1 MQQSSSLPEQNSPID
16 ATPTLLKTI
25 QQIRAELWL
34 ESSLSQLQSR
44 LSDCLFS
51 AFNTISQATATE
63 AEIFQTVVNELNTAL
78 SASMVASAQSAV
90 GIALFPPQETVGEIC
105 YVSHSPSRRSQRPL
119 LEVMPKTGKKLWL
132 KLKEVITL
140 EDLQQMEKQ
149 QPQSAWRLFEDANGV
164 LGWLIIAT
172 TNIRSNGN
180 SLKALQAQ
188 LRSQLVTRTAQHC
201 AASLAHLKQIQ
212 SLQQR
217 SQKLGNS
224 NQELERTN
232 QLKNQF
238 LANTSHEIRT
248 PLSSIIGFTHLLLA
262 QGYDPTRQRHQE
274 YLKIIQSS
282 GKHLLGLINDILDL
296 SKIEANQLEVQC
308 EIVDVPV
315 LCRNVFAL
323 VKEKAA
329 NRGLQLR
336 LEVDSNVT
344 TLIADPLRLKQMLLN
359 LLFNA
364 LKFTSKGIVGLEV
377 IPKGGF
383 VHFTVWDTGTGIAQ
397 ENLDQLFQPYHQIIN
412 PLAGRNEGTGLG
424 LVVTRK
430 LAEIHGGSLVVESE
444 VARGSRFTITLPL
457 QPIGEVLAVVED
469 QNVVRVAE
477 SRPPMSE
484 TPITPSSS
492 LEILLVEDD
501 APNAEL
507 MGIYLSKL
515 GYQVS
520 WVKTAAQMW
529 VTLKQIQPAV
539 ILMDVILP
547 DANGL
552 KLVQQ
557 LRSHQ
562 QYQQMPII
570 AQTAMAMKGD
580 RETCLAAGVND
591 YISKPIDLPLL
602 ASLVA
607 KYSKPLLGNG

>member
-34 ESSLSQLQSR
+34 ESSLNQLQSR

-51 AFNTISQATATE
+51 AFTTISQATTTE
-63 AEIFQTVVNELNTAL
+63 AEIFQTVVNELNSAL
-78 SASMVASAQSAV
+78 SASRVA
-90 GIALFPPQETVGEIC
+90 IALFPPQETVGEIC
-105 YVSHSPSRRSQRPL
+105 YVSGSPSRRSQRQL
-119 LEVMPKTGKKLWL
+119 LFVMPKTGKKLWL

-149 QPQSAWRLFEDANGV
+149 QPQSAWRLVEDANGV
-164 LGWLIIAT
+164 IGWLIIAT
-172 TNIRSNGN
+172 TRIRSNGN
-180 SLKALQAQ
+180 SFKALQAQ
-188 LRSQLVTRTAQHC
+188 LRAQLVTRTAQQC
-201 AASLAHLKQIQ
+201 VKSLAHLKQIQ

-217 SQKLGNS
+217 SQNLGSS

-262 QGYDPTRQRHQE
+262 QGYDPTRERHQE

-296 SKIEANQLEVQC
+296 SKIEANQLEVQW

-315 LCRNVFAL
+315 LCRNVLAL

-336 LEVDSNVT
+336 LFVDPNVT
-344 TLIADPLRLKQMLLN
+344 TLVADPLRLKQMLLN

-364 LKFTSKGIVGLEV
+364 LKFTSKGSVGLQV
-377 IPKGGF
+377 VPKGIF
-383 VHFTVWDTGTGIAQ
+383 LHFTVWDTGTGIAQ
-397 ENLDQLFQPYHQIIN
+397 EDQAQLFQPYHQIIN
-412 PLAGRNEGTGLG
+412 PVAGRNEGTGLG

-430 LAEIHGGSLVVESE
+430 LAEIHGGSLEVESE
-444 VARGSRFTITLPL
+444 IGNGSRFTIALPL
-457 QPIGEVLAVVED
+457 QPIGEVLAEVED
-469 QNVVRVAE
+469 QQLGRLAE
-477 SRPPMSE
+477 SYSPISE
-484 TPITPSSS
+484 NPITPSVSQ
-492 LEILLVEDD
+492 EILLVEDN

-507 MGIYLSKL
+507 MGIYLGKL

-529 VTLKQIQPAV
+529 VTLKQIEPAV
-539 ILMDVILP
+539 ILMDVTLP

-552 KLVQQ
+552 NLVQQ

-562 QYQQMPII
+562 QYQKIPII